1 MKNGSDAP
9 SYDFKSSN
17 DICNHC
23 GEKTE
28 HGNVLC
34 NTCRL
39 KRVLLI
45 VASVPAAILT
55 SFIALVIINLPLIYL
70 FQIKI
75 GWLIE
80 TILILAIFGGYKKA
94 VDKYIFKP
102 KKVKCNNK
110 EKTNISDKSNTKTK
124 NRFCKICGNP
134 LDENKKCTSCGKQY
148 FYPKRFINKMVPKYC
163 KVCGGIIDKNT
174 KICTKCNKR
183 YRLSSKIILSILL
196 IIISVAVITLSIS
209 LISQKINF
217 TPDVEKTYSND
228 MVVLKSDYVY
238 PGEKAYVEINGKPNT
253 EYRITVTYGDGYV
266 QQTNVSPKITNTSGN
281 SGWRWYVPLNSCRGD
296 CNVYIE
302 SDYEYTTTTIT
313 IM

>member
-1 MKNGSDAP
+1 
-9 SYDFKSSN
+9 
-17 DICNHC
+17 
-23 GEKTE
+23 
-28 HGNVLC
+28 
-34 NTCRL
+34 
-39 KRVLLI
+39 
-45 VASVPAAILT
+45 
-55 SFIALVIINLPLIYL
+55 
-70 FQIKI
+70 
-75 GWLIE
+75 
-80 TILILAIFGGYKKA
+80 
-94 VDKYIFKP
+94 
-102 KKVKCNNK
+102 
-110 EKTNISDKSNTKTK
+110 
-124 NRFCKICGNP
+124 
-134 LDENKKCTSCGKQY
+134 
-148 FYPKRFINKMVPKYC
+148 MVPKYC